1 MRFPLITLPLTC
13 FVLFVLAAVGQSPDG
28 NINGLVLDPTNRVI
42 AGAEI
47 IAVNDL
53 TNVQFTTKTNDEG
66 VYVIPNLPPGSYRL
80 QVSKV
85 GFKTIIKPDIV
96 LNVQDALS
104 INFTLPIGAL
114 LETVTVQ
121 GGGPLVN
128 TVGASVS
135 TVIDQ
140 NFVAALPLNGRSF
153 NTLLQLTPG
162 VVLPPAVDSSSG
174 QFSVAGQRTDANNF
188 TVDGVS
194 ANFGVP
200 PVTTISEAGT
210 GGAQAFS
217 VLGGTSSLVSV
228 EALQEFRVET
238 SSFAPQF
245 GRSPGGQVI
254 LVTRSGTH
262 NFHGGIYEYFRNDV
276 LDANDWFA
284 NNTGQPRAPERHND
298 FGGFLGGPL
307 WRNRTFFFLSYEG
320 ARLRVP
326 QTRSIEVPSVY
337 ARTLAPPALAPY
349 LAAYPQP
356 NGPSATATAYTAPFT
371 GGYSGMALLDA
382 GSIRVDHKINQ
393 RFSIFGR
400 FNDAPS
406 SSAGRSQGLSFLDQ
420 FTVNTKTVTAGVDM
434 SLSNRVVNALRANYS
449 TQFSSNIRSFD
460 SFGGA
465 VPLDPALLL
474 GSLPSANVVVA
485 FFTYDLQVLQA
496 GPRGRNRTQQINVVD
511 DLSVNSA
518 LHQFRFGGD
527 YRGIFLRVNSSQYNA
542 VFSARSLQDFLATG
556 VANLS
561 ISTLAGGRLLAQAVS
576 AYAQDTWKITP
587 RLTLTYGLRWELSPA
602 PSPLGTTALA
612 SWTHVNDPAGLRP
625 APAGRP
631 IWNTT
636 FSNFAPRVGVAYSL
650 DEKGDF
656 VLRAG
661 AGIFYDLG
669 VGSSASAFSSFPNLA
684 SQYFSGVPLPV
695 TDLTS
700 YLPAISL
707 QPPYTGTIYGFAPD
721 LKLPRSYQWNAAVE
735 KSFGNVQSVS
745 ATFVGQ
751 AGRRLL
757 RQDALFQPNQNFTG
771 EFLLTQNSAW
781 SNYDAL
787 QLQYRRRLASG
798 LQTTLNYSWS
808 HSLDNASNDVVA
820 GLSGTVISAANDY
833 SSSSFDARHS
843 LSGAI
848 TYAVPGQSRYR
859 MLAPLTNGWSIDAV
873 IVARSGFPFNAQ
885 IYSESPDP
893 GSYAVIRPD
902 RISEQSFWTRN
913 AQAPGGKILNV
924 NAFSIPN
931 TVRQGTEGRNDIP
944 GFGLTQLDLS
954 LGHKFS
960 IGKRLNLQFRADAF
974 NVFNH
979 PNFINPQA
987 LPEFGAFYM
996 QSQSMLNQQLGGLN
1010 PLFQEGGPRSL
1021 QLSLK
1026 LTF

>member
-349 LAAYPQP
+349 LAAYP
-356 NGPSATATAYTAPFT
+356 
-371 GGYSGMALLDA
+371 
-382 GSIRVDHKINQ
+382 
-393 RFSIFGR
+393 
-400 FNDAPS
+400 
-406 SSAGRSQGLSFLDQ
+406 
-420 FTVNTKTVTAGVDM
+420 
-434 SLSNRVVNALRANYS
+434 
-449 TQFSSNIRSFD
+449 
-460 SFGGA
+460 
-465 VPLDPALLL
+465 
-474 GSLPSANVVVA
+474 
-485 FFTYDLQVLQA
+485 
-496 GPRGRNRTQQINVVD
+496 RGW
-511 DLSVNSA
+511 
-518 LHQFRFGGD
+518 
-527 YRGIFLRVNSSQYNA
+527 RG
-542 VFSARSLQDFLATG
+542 
-556 VANLS
+556 
-561 ISTLAGGRLLAQAVS
+561 
-576 AYAQDTWKITP
+576 
-587 RLTLTYGLRWELSPA
+587 
-602 PSPLGTTALA
+602 LA
-612 SWTHVNDPAGLRP
+612 SHLRQ
-625 APAGRP
+625 
-631 IWNTT
+631 
-636 FSNFAPRVGVAYSL
+636 
-650 DEKGDF
+650 F
-656 VLRAG
+656 VLVVRG
-661 AGIFYDLG
+661 AG
-669 VGSSASAFSSFPNLA
+669 
-684 SQYFSGVPLPV
+684 
-695 TDLTS
+695 
-700 YLPAISL
+700 
-707 QPPYTGTIYGFAPD
+707 
-721 LKLPRSYQWNAAVE
+721 K
-735 KSFGNVQSVS
+735 
-745 ATFVGQ
+745 
-751 AGRRLL
+751 
-757 RQDALFQPNQNFTG
+757 
-771 EFLLTQNSAW
+771 
-781 SNYDAL
+781 
-787 QLQYRRRLASG
+787 
-798 LQTTLNYSWS
+798 
-808 HSLDNASNDVVA
+808 
-820 GLSGTVISAANDY
+820 
-833 SSSSFDARHS
+833 
-843 LSGAI
+843 
-848 TYAVPGQSRYR
+848 
-859 MLAPLTNGWSIDAV
+859 
-873 IVARSGFPFNAQ
+873 
-885 IYSESPDP
+885 
-893 GSYAVIRPD
+893 
-902 RISEQSFWTRN
+902 
-913 AQAPGGKILNV
+913 
-924 NAFSIPN
+924 
-931 TVRQGTEGRNDIP
+931 
-944 GFGLTQLDLS
+944 
-954 LGHKFS
+954 
-960 IGKRLNLQFRADAF
+960 
-974 NVFNH
+974 
-979 PNFINPQA
+979 
-987 LPEFGAFYM
+987 
-996 QSQSMLNQQLGGLN
+996 
-1010 PLFQEGGPRSL
+1010 
-1021 QLSLK
+1021 
-1026 LTF
+1026 

>member
-1 MRFPLITLPLTC
+1 M
-13 FVLFVLAAVGQSPDG
+13 
-28 NINGLVLDPTNRVI
+28 
-42 AGAEI
+42 
-47 IAVNDL
+47 
-53 TNVQFTTKTNDEG
+53 
-66 VYVIPNLPPGSYRL
+66 
-80 QVSKV
+80 
-85 GFKTIIKPDIV
+85 
-96 LNVQDALS
+96 
-104 INFTLPIGAL
+104 
-114 LETVTVQ
+114 
-121 GGGPLVN
+121 
-128 TVGASVS
+128 
-135 TVIDQ
+135 
-140 NFVAALPLNGRSF
+140 
-153 NTLLQLTPG
+153 
-162 VVLPPAVDSSSG
+162 
-174 QFSVAGQRTDANNF
+174 AGQRTDANNF

-238 SSFAPQF
+238 SSFAPEF

-254 LVTRSGTH
+254 LVTRSGTN

-284 NNTGQPRAPERHND
+284 NSTGQPRAPERHND

-307 WRNRTFFFLSYEG
+307 WRNRTFFFVSYEG

-326 QTRSIEVPSVY
+326 QTSSIEVPSVY
-337 ARTLAPPALAPY
+337 ARTLAPPALEPF

-356 NGPSATATAYTAPFT
+356 NGQPASPTAYTAPFT
-371 GGYSGMALLDA
+371 GGYSEMAILDA

-406 SSAGRSQGLSFLDQ
+406 NSAGRSQGLSFLDQ
-420 FTVNTKTVTAGVDM
+420 FAVNTKTVTVGVDM
-434 SLSNRVVNALRANYS
+434 SLNNRVVNALRANYS

-465 VPLDPALLL
+465 VPLDPTLLL
-474 GSLPSANVVVA
+474 GSLPSANVVAA
-485 FFTYDLQVLQA
+485 FFTDDLQVLQA
-496 GPRGRNRTQQINVVD
+496 GPKGRNRTQQMNVVD

-518 LHQFRFGGD
+518 RHQFKFGGD
-527 YRGIFLRVNSSQYNA
+527 YRGIFLTVNSSQYNV
-542 VFSARSLQDFLATG
+542 VFSAASVQDFLSTG
-556 VANLS
+556 AANLS
-561 ISTLAGGRLLAQAVS
+561 ISTLAGGRLLAQALS
-576 AYAQDTWKITP
+576 LYAQDTWKVRP

-602 PSPLGTTALA
+602 PSPLGKTALA
-612 SWTHVNDPAGLRP
+612 SWTNVNDPVALAP
-625 APAGRP
+625 APARTP

-636 FSNFAPRVGVAYSL
+636 FSNFAPRIGAAYSL
-650 DEKGDF
+650 GDKGDF

-669 VGSSASAFSSFPNLA
+669 VGSSASAFSSFPNSA
-684 SQYFSGVPLPV
+684 SQFFSGVPLPV
-695 TDLTS
+695 GDLTP

-707 QPPYTGTIYGFAPD
+707 QPPYTGTIYAFVPD

-735 KSFGNVQSVS
+735 KSFGGVQSVS
-745 ATFVGQ
+745 ATYAGQ

-787 QLQYRRRLASG
+787 QLQYRRRLVSG
-798 LQTTLNYSWS
+798 LQATLSYSWA
-808 HSLDNASNDVVA
+808 HSFDNASNDVVA

-833 SSSSFDARHS
+833 SSSSFDVRHS

-848 TYAVPGQSRYR
+848 TYAVPGQSRYK
-859 MLAPLTNGWSIDAV
+859 MLSPLTNDWSIDAV
-873 IVARSGFPFNAQ
+873 VVARSGFPFNAQ
-885 IYSESPDP
+885 IYAESPDP
-893 GSYAVIRPD
+893 GGYAVIRPD
-902 RISEQSFWTRN
+902 LVPGQPLWTAD

-924 NAFSIPN
+924 NAFSIPT

-944 GFGLTQLDLS
+944 GFGLTQVDLS
-954 LGHKFS
+954 IGRKFS
-960 IGKRLNLQFRADAF
+960 IGRRLNLQFRTDAF

-979 PNFINPQA
+979 PNFVNPQA
-987 LPEFGAFYM
+987 LPEFGEFYM